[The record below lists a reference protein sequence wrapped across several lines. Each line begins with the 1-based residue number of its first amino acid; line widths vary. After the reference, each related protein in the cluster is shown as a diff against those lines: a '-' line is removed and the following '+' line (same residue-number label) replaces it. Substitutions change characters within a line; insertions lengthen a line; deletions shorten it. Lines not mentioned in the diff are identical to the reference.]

1 MDFLSQCTSGGCG
14 AKIGSD
20 ELKSILLHLPKITD
34 KQLLVGYDSA
44 DDAAVYQLSSDLAVI
59 STVDFFSPMIEDPAT
74 FGKIAV
80 ANALSDIYAMGGE
93 VLFVLNLVCFP
104 ERMDKSKLA
113 AILHGGSKKLHEA
126 GVSLAGGHS
135 IYDHEVKYGL
145 SVTGKIH
152 PKNML
157 RNNTPQVDDI
167 LILTK
172 ALGVGLILSALRG
185 NVASD
190 EAQNAAIHS
199 MEKLNKYASESIRPF
214 DVHACTDVT
223 GFGLLVHACEMA
235 SKNTSLVIDTTMLP
249 ILPEAYSYAEDFLA
263 TAGAQRNRRALKGA
277 INLESISLAMQE
289 LLFDPQTS
297 GGLLIS
303 VAPKHAT
310 QCLDAIHKNNPEATI
325 IGVVKQRELEEQPV
339 ILL

>member
-20 ELKSILLHLPKITD
+20 ELKNILLHLPKVMD
-34 KQLLVGYDSA
+34 KQLLVGYDAA
-44 DDAAVYQLSSDLAVI
+44 DDAAVYQLSNDLAVI
-59 STVDFFSPMIEDPAT
+59 STVDFFPPMVEDPTT

-93 VLFVLNLVCFP
+93 VLFALNLVCFP
-104 ERMDKSKLA
+104 EQMDKSKLA
-113 AILHGGSKKLHEA
+113 AILHGGSEKLQEA

-152 PKNML
+152 PEKML
-157 RNNTPQVDDI
+157 RNNTPQIDDI

-185 NVASD
+185 NLASD
-190 EAQNAAIHS
+190 KAQNAAIHS
-199 MEKLNKYASESIRPF
+199 MEKLNKYASENMRLF

-235 SKNTSLVIDTTMLP
+235 RANRSLVIDTTMLP
-249 ILPEAYSYAEDFLA
+249 ILPEAYTYAEAFLA
-263 TAGAQRNRRALKGA
+263 TAGAQRNRRSLREA
-277 INLESISLAMQE
+277 IDLDSISPVMQE

-303 VAPKHAT
+303 VAPKHAE
-310 QCLDAIHKNNPEATI
+310 QCLSAIHKSNPEATI
-325 IGVVKQRELEEQPV
+325 IGVVKQREKADQPV